1 MINLFYK
8 FEIMKRKTK
17 HVVGLLI
24 KLCELVMVSIVL
36 SSLII
41 FGGFDV
47 PSEWVVY
54 LLPTVV
60 SFLILYVFYWERGTY
75 YFVSFVADG
84 VPGRV
89 FMKFDE
95 RVSLEVIEDT
105 ISELY
110 SGKHVLVTNYKTIS
124 REEYLLNVKS

>member
-1 MINLFYK
+1 
-8 FEIMKRKTK
+8 MKAKK
-17 HVVGLLI
+17 KQVVGLLI
-24 KLCELVMVSIVL
+24 NLLEWAIVSMVL

-41 FGGFDV
+41 LGDFNV
-47 PSEWVVY
+47 PSSWVY
-54 LLPTVV
+54 LSSVVV
-60 SFLILYVFYWERGTY
+60 SFLILYVFYWGERGTY

>member
-1 MINLFYK
+1 
-8 FEIMKRKTK
+8 MKAKK
-17 HVVGLLI
+17 KQVVGLLI
-24 KLCELVMVSIVL
+24 KMCELVMVTVVL

-41 FGGFDV
+41 LGGFDV
-47 PSEWVVY
+47 PSEWVY

>member
-1 MINLFYK
+1 
-8 FEIMKRKTK
+8 MKAKKK

-47 PSEWVVY
+47 PSEWVY

-110 SGKHVLVTNYKTIS
+110 SGKHVLVTNYRTIS

>member
-1 MINLFYK
+1 
-8 FEIMKRKTK
+8 MKAKK
-17 HVVGLLI
+17 KQVVGLLI
-24 KLCELVMVSIVL
+24 KMCELVMVTVVL

-47 PSEWVVY
+47 PSEWVY

>member
-1 MINLFYK
+1 
-8 FEIMKRKTK
+8 MKAKKK

>member
-1 MINLFYK
+1 MR
-8 FEIMKRKTK
+8 RKTK

-24 KLCELVMVSIVL
+24 KMCELVMVSIVL

>member
-1 MINLFYK
+1 
-8 FEIMKRKTK
+8 MKRKTK

-47 PSEWVVY
+47 PSEWVY

-60 SFLILYVFYWERGTY
+60 LFLILYVFYWERGTY

-95 RVSLEVIEDT
+95 RVSLEVIENT